1 MKVKTLFFVLLVF
14 TAIQSSIFGQDA
26 ATYSKQGDSL
36 YYLKDY
42 EASANKYEVSLQIDP
57 SNPDVVY
64 NAACVYSLLNRP
76 DDAFRKLEMLPELG
90 YENVKWISADT
101 DLEKMHSDS
110 RWKPLIEKLQANLE
124 KRKDIGSMKIITA
137 DIDNFWI
144 MYDVYKTS
152 GSIKDISKLYFDK
165 RSPGLDAFTKVRNI
179 NSAEMQKVLK
189 LFPKYIESIRSNTL
203 KLEGIKEKLKGYFL
217 KLREIYPDV
226 YYPDIYFT
234 IGCFNTGG
242 TVSGRMLLIGA
253 ELMCA
258 DDDSPKDE
266 LSTWLKGNI
275 GNFENIEQIVMH
287 ESIHTLQSGNPKTL
301 LGAAIREGACDFI
314 ASMVTGNELGSAHYV
329 YGRKYEKGLWKEF
342 KKEMNGMDN
351 SRWLYSGDKSIGRP
365 SDLGY
370 FMGYKIC
377 EAYYENTEDKKQA
390 VKDIIEV
397 QDFETFFKK
406 SRYGDKFD

>member
-1 MKVKTLFFVLLVF
+1 MKTLFFVLLIF
-14 TAIQSSIFGQDA
+14 SAIQSSIFGQDA

-42 EASANKYEVSLQIDP
+42 EASANKYEVSLQLDP
-57 SNPDVVY
+57 ANPDVVY

-76 DDAFRKLEMLPELG
+76 DDAFRKLEMLPGLG

-137 DIDNFWI
+137 DIDNFWS

-152 GSIKDISKLYFDK
+152 GSIEDISKLYFDK

-275 GNFENIEQIVMH
+275 GNIENIEQIVMH

-342 KKEMNGMDN
+342 KKEMNGTDN

>member
-1 MKVKTLFFVLLVF
+1 MKTLFFVLLVF
-14 TAIQSSIFGQDA
+14 SAIQSSIFGQDA
-26 ATYSKQGDSL
+26 TTYSKQGDSL

-57 SNPDVVY
+57 ANPDVVY

-137 DIDNFWI
+137 DIDNFWS

-152 GSIKDISKLYFDK
+152 GSIEDISKLYFDK
-165 RSPGLDAFTKVRNI
+165 RSPGLDAFTKVRHI
-179 NSAEMQKVLK
+179 NAAEMQKVLK

-275 GNFENIEQIVMH
+275 GNIENIEQIVMH
-287 ESIHTLQSGNPKTL
+287 ESIHTLQSSNPKTL

-342 KKEMNGMDN
+342 KKEMNGTDN

-397 QDFETFFKK
+397 QDFETFLKK
-406 SRYGDKFD
+406 SGYEDKFK

>member
-14 TAIQSSIFGQDA
+14 SAIQSSIFGQDA
-26 ATYSKQGDSL
+26 TTYSKQGDSL

-57 SNPDVVY
+57 ANPDVVY

-76 DDAFRKLEMLPELG
+76 DDAFRKLELLPGLG

-137 DIDNFWI
+137 DIDNFWS

-152 GSIKDISKLYFDK
+152 GSIEDISKLYFDK
-165 RSPGLDAFTKVRNI
+165 RSPGLDAFTKVRHI
-179 NSAEMQKVLK
+179 NAAEMQKVLK

-275 GNFENIEQIVMH
+275 GNIENIEQIVMH
-287 ESIHTLQSGNPKTL
+287 ESIHTLQSSNPKTL

-342 KKEMNGMDN
+342 KKEMNGTDN

-397 QDFETFFKK
+397 QDFETFLKK
-406 SRYGDKFD
+406 SGYEDKFK